1 MQKSQ
6 IFASINAKLYKIV
19 LDKLVQGCSKWKKYG
34 TNWHKLAWQR
44 IAQTYKSRHKQLHF
58 AQIG

>member
-34 TNWHKLAWQR
+34 TNWHKLA
-44 IAQTYKSRHKQLHF
+44 
-58 AQIG
+58 